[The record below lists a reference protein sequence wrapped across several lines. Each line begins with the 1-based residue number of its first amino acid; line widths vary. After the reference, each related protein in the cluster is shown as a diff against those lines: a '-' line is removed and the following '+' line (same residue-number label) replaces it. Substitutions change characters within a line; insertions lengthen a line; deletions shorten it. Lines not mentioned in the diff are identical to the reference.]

1 MRSIISGLIG
11 GAVAVALT
19 AYIARRVGN
28 AGEPGV
34 LRFGP
39 VMWVLATG
47 CLAMAVLPAAALV
60 SDPGKEFWA
69 KVCLVLGFG
78 LSAVYC
84 FAEAA
89 FARGTFDQN
98 GIVFRT
104 PWTGVKREQWRD
116 LVSVEQND
124 YCSWYALTF
133 KSGRTIRLSRYL
145 SGHLS
150 ALKMASE
157 KCELSDG
164 VKQLP

>member
-1 MRSIISGLIG
+1 MRSVISGLIG
-11 GAVAVALT
+11 GAVAVTLT

-28 AGEPGV
+28 AGAPGV

-39 VMWVLATG
+39 IMWVLATG

-69 KVCLVLGFG
+69 KACLVLGFG
-78 LSAVYC
+78 LSTVYC

-89 FARGTFDQN
+89 FVRGTFDQN

-104 PWTGVKREQWRD
+104 PWTGVKREQWKD
-116 LVSVEQND
+116 MVSVEQND

-150 ALKMASE
+150 ALKLASDSVSCNNAS
-157 KCELSDG
+157 K
-164 VKQLP
+164 